1 MANVSS
7 PPDNPRTANDISA
20 VEAHLKRAIEIRGN
34 LIETLHAEG
43 TNCYRL
49 FHGVT
54 EGAPGLTVDR
64 FGPIVLVQT
73 FRQPLEPQAPA
84 MISEVV
90 QGVVDQPCQVVWN
103 HRGAKQRA
111 AFEEW
116 HDVSIEVETTGREMG
131 LSFDVNPRHQG
142 LDPLLFPDL
151 RAGRRRVRA
160 AADGASVLNLF
171 AYTCGVGVA
180 AMAGGASEVWNVDF
194 AASALA
200 VGRRNAALNDFGG
213 PAFTT
218 IQEDVLPTLRQL
230 AGLPIR
236 GRGKRRPRR
245 HQQFKERRFDLV
257 VLDPPP
263 WAKSA
268 FGAVDLVRDYQS
280 LFKPALIAT
289 KEGGHMLLTNNVASV
304 EREEWLQVIERC
316 AAKVGRTLS
325 GIEIIEPEADFPSP
339 DGRPPLKMA
348 WITV

>member
-1 MANVSS
+1 M
-7 PPDNPRTANDISA
+7 NDTSDIE
-20 VEAHLKRAIEIRGN
+20 VLLKRAIEARGE
-34 LIETLHAEG
+34 LINALHAEG
-43 TNCYRL
+43 TDCYRL
-49 FHGVT
+49 FHGVS
-54 EGAPGLTVDR
+54 EGEPGLTVDR
-64 FGPIVLVQT
+64 FGPIVLIQT
-73 FRQPLEPQAPA
+73 FRDPLEPQELVI
-84 MISEVV
+84 ISEVV
-90 QGVVDQPCQVVWN
+90 QDAIGQPCQIVWN
-103 HRGAKQRA
+103 HRGPKRREG
-111 AFEEW
+111 FEEW
-116 HDVSIEVETTGREMG
+116 HDPSIEVETVGREMG
-131 LSFDVNPRHQG
+131 LGFDVNPRHRG
-142 LDPLLFPDL
+142 IDPLLFPDL
-151 RAGRRRVRA
+151 RAGRRRIRT

-200 VGRRNAALNDFGG
+200 VGRRNAALNGFDG
-213 PAFTT
+213 PAFRT

-268 FGAVDLVRDYQS
+268 FGAVDLARDYQS

-304 EREEWLQVIERC
+304 EREGWLQMIERC
-316 AAKVGRTLS
+316 AVKVGRTLS

-348 WITV
+348 WVTV